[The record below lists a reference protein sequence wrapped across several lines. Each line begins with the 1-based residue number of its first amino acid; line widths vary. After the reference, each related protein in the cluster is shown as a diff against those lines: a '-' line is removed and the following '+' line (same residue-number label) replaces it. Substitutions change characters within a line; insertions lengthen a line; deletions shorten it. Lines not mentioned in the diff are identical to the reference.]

1 MNRMSERRLWHWIKH
16 LAFGLA
22 GALLLTACPGGAPQP
37 PEIKITS
44 PESGAQLN
52 VGQSI
57 AIVGTATGEA
67 ISRVDV
73 IIDGTTYAT
82 LNAPDKSKGV
92 PSFPINVPWTPLSA
106 GTHAIQLKAY
116 GPPDDKLL
124 TQSEP
129 LVLIALAADVPEALA
144 PPPEPTQPPA
154 PPTQPPPT
162 QPTAPPPANP
172 QPPAGQPSAGQPP
185 APPPAGQQPPA
196 DAPSVTVTNEFVNV
210 RTGPDVAYPKIGE
223 LRQGQVAPVR
233 GKSADGRWWQISF
246 PAGPGGVGWVI
257 NDYVQA
263 NSAAANAPVAAA
275 PPRPTAPPPP
285 PQAAAPTPP
294 LVPLVPVAPQ
304 PTPVPQGQLV
314 GDKGVLRVN
323 ANPVPPGSTVIASW
337 NIPNFKSAEFDHG
350 DGQGYK
356 GPAAQAM
363 QVVVN
368 GVINAPRTIR
378 LRWTTVDN
386 QVIEDSIT
394 INVSGQASAPQGQLV
409 GPRGVLRVNANPV
422 PYGATVFAS
431 WNIPNFRSAEFDHG
445 DGQGYKGPAAQ
456 AMQVTVNGPIIGPRV
471 IRLRW
476 TTTDNQVLE
485 DTITI
490 NVSGQAQ
497 AYPECNPSNPD
508 WQANKPG
515 NPSDWEFCKRKDF
528 EYVGDTPPGGN
539 IAYVPREN
547 RSYTMA
553 WEIYGIRGIYI
564 VFEQNGE
571 RGPAAPR
578 SYDFPTTGT
587 GPYTFNVQ
595 NFENGCYKMFLRI
608 DTNTGKRTDFGQKFL
623 CVGVGGGG
631 GGGNPPPTAPPPPPT
646 APPPTPTL
654 EVTPI
659 P

>member
-1 MNRMSERRLWHWIKH
+1 MSRMSKRRAWHWIER
-16 LAFGLA
+16 LAIGLA
-22 GALLLTACPGGAPQP
+22 GAFLLTACPGGPPQP

-44 PESGAQLN
+44 PESGAQLS

-57 AIVGTATGEA
+57 AIVGVATGEA

-73 IIDGTTYAT
+73 IIDGATYAT
-82 LNAPDKSKGV
+82 LKAPDTSKGV

-129 LVLIALAADVPEALA
+129 LVLIAVAADAPEALA

-154 PPTQPPPT
+154 IPTQPPPPA
-162 QPTAPPPANP
+162 QPTEPAPANP
-172 QPPAGQPSAGQPP
+172 QPSAGQPP
-185 APPPAGQQPPA
+185 AGQPPAGQQPPA

-233 GKSADGRWWQISF
+233 GKSADGRWWQISY
-246 PAGPGGVGWVI
+246 PAGPGGIGWVI

-263 NSAAANAPVAAA
+263 NSSAANVPVAAA

-285 PQAAAPTPP
+285 PRPAATPVLIP
-294 LVPLVPVAPQ
+294 LVPTAPQ

-323 ANPVPPGSTVIASW
+323 ANPVPYGATVFASW

-363 QVVVN
+363 QV
-368 GVINAPRTIR
+368 
-378 LRWTTVDN
+378 
-386 QVIEDSIT
+386 
-394 INVSGQASAPQGQLV
+394 
-409 GPRGVLRVNANPV
+409 
-422 PYGATVFAS
+422 
-431 WNIPNFRSAEFDHG
+431 
-445 DGQGYKGPAAQ
+445 
-456 AMQVTVNGPIIGPRV
+456 TVNGPIIAPRT

-485 DTITI
+485 DAITI

-515 NPSDWEFCKRKDF
+515 NPPVWEFCKRKDF
-528 EYVGDTPPGGN
+528 EYVGDVPPGHN

-547 RSYTMA
+547 RSYTLA

-631 GGGNPPPTAPPPPPT
+631 GGGGGGGNPPPPT
-646 APPPTPTL
+646 ATPLPTDTPLPTPTPTPTL
-654 EVTPI
+654 IPTPT

>member
-1 MNRMSERRLWHWIKH
+1 
-16 LAFGLA
+16 
-22 GALLLTACPGGAPQP
+22 
-37 PEIKITS
+37 
-44 PESGAQLN
+44 
-52 VGQSI
+52 
-57 AIVGTATGEA
+57 
-67 ISRVDV
+67 
-73 IIDGTTYAT
+73 
-82 LNAPDKSKGV
+82 
-92 PSFPINVPWTPLSA
+92 
-106 GTHAIQLKAY
+106 
-116 GPPDDKLL
+116 
-124 TQSEP
+124 
-129 LVLIALAADVPEALA
+129 
-144 PPPEPTQPPA
+144 
-154 PPTQPPPT
+154 
-162 QPTAPPPANP
+162 
-172 QPPAGQPSAGQPP
+172 
-185 APPPAGQQPPA
+185 
-196 DAPSVTVTNEFVNV
+196 
-210 RTGPDVAYPKIGE
+210 
-223 LRQGQVAPVR
+223 
-233 GKSADGRWWQISF
+233 
-246 PAGPGGVGWVI
+246 
-257 NDYVQA
+257 
-263 NSAAANAPVAAA
+263 
-275 PPRPTAPPPP
+275 
-285 PQAAAPTPP
+285 
-294 LVPLVPVAPQ
+294 
-304 PTPVPQGQLV
+304 
-314 GDKGVLRVN
+314 
-323 ANPVPPGSTVIASW
+323 
-337 NIPNFKSAEFDHG
+337 
-350 DGQGYK
+350 
-356 GPAAQAM
+356 
-363 QVVVN
+363 VVVN

-515 NPSDWEFCKRKDF
+515 NPPVWEFCKRKDF
-528 EYVGDTPPGGN
+528 EYVGDVPPGHN

-547 RSYTMA
+547 RSYTLA

-623 CVGVGGGG
+623 CVGVGS
-631 GGGNPPPTAPPPPPT
+631 GNP
-646 APPPTPTL
+646 PPPTPTPMPTNTPTP
-654 EVTPI
+654 VPTDTPTPVPPTPTNTPI